1 VGKVKLDISV
11 SLDGYVA
18 GPDPSPEQP
27 LGVGGDQL
35 HEWAVRSASWLRQHG
50 YDAEEGE
57 TGPDDDV
64 LAEASDYGAVI
75 MGKRMFC
82 GEDGPWGDEPF
93 EGWWGEDPPFKVP
106 VFVVTHHA
114 RETLH
119 LGETTFE
126 FVTDGIE
133 VALERA
139 RDAAG
144 GRDVHIAGGGNVAHQ
159 FVAAGLVD
167 EIQLH
172 LVPVLLG
179 GGARL
184 FGGPLPAPKTLAI
197 TRVLASPGVT
207 HIRYEPS

>member
-35 HEWAVRSASWLRQHG
+35 HEWAGRSASWLRQHG

-64 LAEASDYGAVI
+64 LAEASDHGAVI

-126 FVTDGIE
+126 T
-133 VALERA
+133 
-139 RDAAG
+139 
-144 GRDVHIAGGGNVAHQ
+144 
-159 FVAAGLVD
+159 
-167 EIQLH
+167 
-172 LVPVLLG
+172 
-179 GGARL
+179 
-184 FGGPLPAPKTLAI
+184 
-197 TRVLASPGVT
+197 
-207 HIRYEPS
+207 